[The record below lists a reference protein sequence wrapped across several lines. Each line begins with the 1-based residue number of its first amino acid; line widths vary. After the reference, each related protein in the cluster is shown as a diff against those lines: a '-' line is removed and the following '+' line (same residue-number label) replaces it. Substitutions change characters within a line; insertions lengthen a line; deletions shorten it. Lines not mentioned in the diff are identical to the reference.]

1 MFMYVYMCV
10 SFQPLP
16 VQLEENEDSVTSVIR
31 EKRFILFGQLNIL
44 FQELGFL
51 SSENSMQ

>member
-1 MFMYVYMCV
+1 MFVYVYMCV

-16 VQLEENEDSVTSVIR
+16 VQLEENEDSVTSAIR
-31 EKRFILFGQLNIL
+31 EKRLILFGQLNIL

-51 SSENSMQ
+51 SSENSTQ

>member
-31 EKRFILFGQLNIL
+31 EKRLILFGQLNIL